1 MARIPILGGAYRQA
15 SLIAGAQRS
24 VNLYAER
31 NPQTAQSPVQ
41 VTHYSRPGLT
51 PLGTPPAPGRGRGL
65 YVSTLGDLYAVID
78 QAVYWVDPNWN
89 FTKIGTLLNPGTTPV
104 YAADNSTDAF
114 MVDGS
119 TTGYVIQLQAGKP
132 GIFGTSGDPNYLGA
146 DRADFLD
153 YFLIFNQPN
162 TPNWYC
168 TLENSISFNALY
180 FGTKTAW
187 PDNVVGVIACE
198 RVAWVIG
205 KYKSE
210 CWNNAG
216 LVPFPFQ
223 ILSGNIVEHGTCA
236 SYSLCKQDVNAYWL
250 SESPEGARMFMRGV
264 GLQAQ
269 RISTHAIEEEWLGY
283 PRTDDCICQTY
294 QIRGHAFV
302 MLHFPTA
309 DRTWSFDEA
318 TQEWHE
324 EAFYDVNG
332 VQHRT
337 RDTMMAYA
345 YGKNVSL
352 DWQTGQLYQRDET
365 NYSDN
370 GIPIV
375 YKRGMPHL
383 LDGEHFS
390 RVTLWRV
397 IADME
402 CGNGT
407 GVETPTVESPWSLGF
422 NAGFGPRVLVT
433 PPQVTCK
440 CSYDRGFSFVTNG
453 VQPLG
458 GTGQYQTRPTWN
470 RFGYANDFVI
480 QLEWEGPMHT
490 GLNGVFVETEVHEGD
505 V

>member
-1 MARIPILGGAYRQA
+1 MSLIPILGGSYKNA
-15 SLIAGAQRS
+15 SLIAAAQRAI
-24 VNLYAER
+24 NIYPER

-51 PLGTPPAPGRGRGL
+51 PLGAPPAPGRGRGL

-78 QAVYWVDPNWN
+78 QAVYWVNADWQ
-89 FTKIGTLLNPGTTPV
+89 FTLVGNLLNPGTTPV

-114 MVDGS
+114 MVDGT
-119 TTGYVIQLQAGKP
+119 TTGYTIALSAGQAGV
-132 GIFGTSGDPNYLGA
+132 FGTSGDPNYLGS
-146 DRADFLD
+146 DRVDFLD

-168 TLENSISFNALY
+168 TLETSINFNALY

-198 RVAWVIG
+198 RQAWVIG

-210 CWNNAG
+210 IWANAG
-216 LVPFPFQ
+216 LVPFPYQ
-223 ILSGNIVEHGTCA
+223 ILSGNIVEHGTVA
-236 SYSLCKQDVNAYWL
+236 KYSLAKQDINAYWL

-264 GLQAQ
+264 ALQAQ
-269 RISTHAIEEEWLGY
+269 RISTHAIEEEWLKY
-283 PRTDDCICQTY
+283 PRVDDCIVQTY

-309 DRTWSFDEA
+309 DRTWCFDEA

-324 EAFYDVNG
+324 EAFFDVNG

-375 YKRGMPHL
+375 YKRGIPHL
-383 LDGEHFS
+383 VDGQHFS

-407 GVETPTVESPWSLGF
+407 GVEVPTAESPWSLGF
-422 NAGFGPRVLVT
+422 SPGFGPAVIVT
-433 PPQVTCK
+433 PPQVTLK
-440 CSYDRGFSFVTNG
+440 VSYNRGFSYVVNG

-470 RFGYANDFVI
+470 RCGYANDFI
-480 QLEWEGPMHT
+480 LELEWEGPMHT

-505 V
+505 A